1 MDSIVI
7 ETGLPALAEIL
18 DLYKS
23 VGWAAYTAEPEAL
36 YRAVQ
41 NSRHRYFVR
50 QNGQLIGL
58 LRAVGDGETIVYV
71 QDILIRPEHQRKGF
85 GKALLQQLR
94 EESAQIRQFVL
105 LTDDRPDKAAFYER
119 CGLIPA
125 QKAGCACFLAF
136 NG

>member
-41 NSRHRYFVR
+41 NSRYRYFVR

-85 GKALLQQLR
+85 GKALLQRLR

-105 LTDDRPDKAAFYER
+105 LTDDRPDTAAFYER